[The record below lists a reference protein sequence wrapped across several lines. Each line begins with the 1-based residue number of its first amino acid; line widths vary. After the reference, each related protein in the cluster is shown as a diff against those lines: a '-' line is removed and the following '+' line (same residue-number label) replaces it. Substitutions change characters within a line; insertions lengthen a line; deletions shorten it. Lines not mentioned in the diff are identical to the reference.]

1 MAFRMW
7 KKAVLM
13 TLREK
18 KLFSVFT
25 LIYTSLIFITSLF
38 WELAITGGIG
48 GIGEIAS
55 YFVLIFFGT
64 SLFLSLLYAWIIVSR
79 NRRTWATLKCIGYT
93 NRNINSL
100 VTGKILF
107 TTLMGFIIVIEVL
120 FHYTAVVGYL
130 VSANISVTL
139 PLTLIGLV
147 PVILTSSIFIVVQM
161 VAIVL
166 ANRKILKVR
175 PIIALKKVGE

>member
-7 KKAVLM
+7 KKAILM

-38 WELAITGGIG
+38 WELAITGQ
-48 GIGEIAS
+48 IGEIAG
-55 YFVLIFFGT
+55 YFVLIFLGT

-79 NRRTWATLKCIGYT
+79 NRRTWATLK
-93 NRNINSL
+93 L
-100 VTGKILF
+100 VGL
-107 TTLMGFIIVIEVL
+107 LP
-120 FHYTAVVGYL
+120 VV
-130 VSANISVTL
+130 
-139 PLTLIGLV
+139 
-147 PVILTSSIFIVVQM
+147 LTSFIFLIVQM
-161 VAIVL
+161 VAIIL

>member
-1 MAFRMW
+1 MLRLF
-7 KKAVLM
+7 KKSVLM

-18 KLFSVFT
+18 KLFIVFT

-38 WELAITGGIG
+38 WELAITGG
-48 GIGEIAS
+48 GEIAS
-55 YFVLIFFGT
+55 YFVLIFLGT
-64 SLFLSLLYAWIIVSR
+64 SLLLSLLYAWIIVSR

-93 NRNINSL
+93 NKNINSL
-100 VTGKILF
+100 ITGKILF

-120 FHYTAVVGYL
+120 FHYTAIVGYL
-130 VSANISVTL
+130 QSAGLSGSL
-139 PLTLIGLV
+139 PLTLVGLL
-147 PVILTSSIFIVVQM
+147 PVILTSFIFIGVQM
-161 VAIVL
+161 AAIVL

>member
-1 MAFRMW
+1 MMRMW

-18 KLFSVFT
+18 KLFTVFT
-25 LIYTSLIFITSLF
+25 LIYMSLIFITSLF
-38 WELAITGGIG
+38 WELSITG
-48 GIGEIAS
+48 GIGEIAG
-55 YFVLIFFGT
+55 YFVLIFLGT
-64 SLFLSLLYAWIIVSR
+64 SLLLSLLYSWIIVSR

-93 NRNINSL
+93 NKNINSL
-100 VTGKILF
+100 ITGKILF
-107 TTLMGFIIVIEVL
+107 TTLMGFFIVIEVL

-130 VSANISVTL
+130 QSAGIPVSL
-139 PLTLIGLV
+139 PLTLVGLV
-147 PVILTSSIFIVVQM
+147 PVSLTSIIFIIVQL

-166 ANRKILKVR
+166 AMRKILKVR